1 MLLLQD
7 ERVLSGTVSEAS
19 PTESQSQARE
29 RAADVTAPPC
39 GGGGGG
45 AGPGPGGVPAMTRAW
60 TNGRAPG
67 LPQLAQEERNPSRA
81 FLLS

>member
-19 PTESQSQARE
+19 PTVGSSQARA

-39 GGGGGG
+39 GGGGG

-60 TNGRAPG
+60 TNGTAPG